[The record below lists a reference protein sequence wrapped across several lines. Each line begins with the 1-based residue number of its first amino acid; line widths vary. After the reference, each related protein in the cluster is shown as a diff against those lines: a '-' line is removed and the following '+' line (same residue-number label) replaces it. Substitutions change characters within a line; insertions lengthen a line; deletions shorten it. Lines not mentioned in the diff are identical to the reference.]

1 MTPLTPEEQKMIDRI
16 LARGIAAND
25 DSPQMGWRDYAAM
38 AVVLF
43 APLCALFVA
52 AGGLLFGR
60 PGIIVAALFSL
71 VFLAGTVVVGIAGI
85 F

>member
-1 MTPLTPEEQKMIDRI
+1 MPTDLWDLESFLLRNKRDIGSI
-16 LARGIAAND
+16 LLALMCIPAT
-25 DSPQMGWRDYAAM
+25 SVAAM

>member
-38 AVVLF
+38 AGVLLLMVALAVMLHF
-43 APLCALFVA
+43 AMLERVA
-52 AGGLLFGR
+52 
-60 PGIIVAALFSL
+60 
-71 VFLAGTVVVGIAGI
+71 
-85 F
+85 

>member
-38 AVVLF
+38 AVVL
-43 APLCALFVA
+43 
-52 AGGLLFGR
+52 LLM
-60 PGIIVAALFSL
+60 AALAVMLHFAM
-71 VFLAGTVVVGIAGI
+71 VERVA
-85 F
+85 

>member
-1 MTPLTPEEQKMIDRI
+1 MPTDLWDLESFLVRNKRDIGSI
-16 LARGIAAND
+16 LLALMCIPATSA
-25 DSPQMGWRDYAAM
+25 AAM

-52 AGGLLFGR
+52 AGGLLLGR

-71 VFLAGTVVVGIAGI
+71 LFLAGLVVMGIAN
-85 F
+85 FF